1 MSSDPLT
8 TKGGGESIGKL
19 GPIKQV
25 LPTEKTKDLRSDD
38 MSKVKAIAG
47 KTLGTF
53 GESSGKKP

>member
-1 MSSDPLT
+1 MPDSDL
-8 TKGGGESIGKL
+8 KM
-19 GPIKQV
+19 GPMKQV

-38 MSKVKAIAG
+38 MAKVKAIAG